1 MDDDFLSAL
10 VDSIAPGG
18 YVTVEVTLPPAS
30 EVGCDRALAGALD
43 GNSTLQGVVDVIA
56 ARAGGTGA
64 FSSITADQ
72 RQSLLEAVQN
82 EESAAFT
89 GLVTLGLAHYYA
101 QPQVLEALDWPA
113 RPPQPEGHKLPAFDE
128 SLLRPVLA
136 RGAIWRP
143 C

>member
-1 MDDDFLSAL
+1 MDGEFLRAL

-18 YVTVEVTLPPAS
+18 SVTVEVTLPPAS
-30 EVGCDRALAGALD
+30 AVGCDRALAGALD
-43 GNSTLQGVVDVIA
+43 SNSTLQGVVDAIA
-56 ARAGGTGA
+56 ARAGGMGS

-82 EESAAFT
+82 EKPAAFM
-89 GLVTLGLAHYYA
+89 GLVALVLAHYYA
-101 QPQVLEALDWPA
+101 QPQVLEALNWPA
-113 RPPQPEGHKLPAFDE
+113 RPPQPEGHELPAFDE

-136 RGAIWRP
+136 RGAIWRQ